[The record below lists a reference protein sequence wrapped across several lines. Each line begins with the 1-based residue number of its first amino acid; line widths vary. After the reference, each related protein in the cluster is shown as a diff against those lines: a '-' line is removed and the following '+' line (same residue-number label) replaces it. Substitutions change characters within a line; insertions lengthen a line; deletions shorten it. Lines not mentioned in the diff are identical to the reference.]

1 MQKNGVWRC
10 SLSVFQRENSDYFF
24 AAFKVV
30 LCNFYPALFENTL
43 SEPTIR
49 PSIHAEKK
57 HLNYPLQFS
66 IDVERAVA
74 LCSAGAVP
82 CGVWNNCA
90 GGRAS
95 ICAMGQGCDMGN
107 FPKSRF
113 RGAS

>member
-57 HLNYPLQFS
+57 HLNYPIAIQY
-66 IDVERAVA
+66 R
-74 LCSAGAVP
+74 
-82 CGVWNNCA
+82 
-90 GGRAS
+90 
-95 ICAMGQGCDMGN
+95 
-107 FPKSRF
+107 
-113 RGAS
+113 RGASRRFMLSWGGAMWRVEQLRRR

>member
-49 PSIHAEKK
+49 PSIYAEKK
-57 HLNYPLQFS
+57 THAPRTVGAEKQFQ
-66 IDVERAVA
+66 
-74 LCSAGAVP
+74 
-82 CGVWNNCA
+82 
-90 GGRAS
+90 GGR
-95 ICAMGQGCDMGN
+95 
-107 FPKSRF
+107 
-113 RGAS
+113 GA

>member
-49 PSIHAEKK
+49 PSIYERKN
-57 HLNYPLQFS
+57 LNYPIAIQYRHAEWSEPSLDAVYGLLLCLSLIVFS
-66 IDVERAVA
+66 LFYRA
-74 LCSAGAVP
+74 
-82 CGVWNNCA
+82 
-90 GGRAS
+90 
-95 ICAMGQGCDMGN
+95 
-107 FPKSRF
+107 
-113 RGAS
+113 